1 MSVDL
6 VVDGAV
12 AVITLNRPERKNA
25 FTREQYDAFA
35 AHLDTIAE
43 RADVHVAVVTGAGG
57 SFSSGQDLKEM
68 AELAAQA
75 TAGSSAGADSVVA
88 SDSSGTDPSD
98 TPTGFTVLLDA
109 LQRFPKPLLAAVEGV
124 AVGIGMTLL
133 PYCDIVVVA
142 ESARMRVP
150 FSELGVPPEAGSS
163 ALLADLVGWQ
173 RAAEI
178 LLTSRWISADQA
190 VEYGLALERCAD
202 GLALEHTRAIADTI
216 AAKSSY
222 STRVIK
228 QLMVAAR
235 GSRGTDARAR
245 EEALFADLFRGGGY
259 GG

>member
-6 VVDGAV
+6 ALDGAV
-12 AVITLNRPERKNA
+12 AIITLNRPERKNA

-35 AHLDTIAE
+35 AHLDSIAG
-43 RADVHVAVVTGAGG
+43 RSDVHVAVVTGAGG

-68 AELAAQA
+68 AELATAASSRSSDA
-75 TAGSSAGADSVVA
+75 T
-88 SDSSGTDPSD
+88 DSSGTG
-98 TPTGFTVLLDA
+98 TGFTVLLDA

-163 ALLADLVGWQ
+163 ALLADLMGWQ

-178 LLTSRWISADQA
+178 LLTSRWVSSSEA
-190 VEYGLALERCAD
+190 VDFGLALEKVGD
-202 GLALEHTRAIADTI
+202 GRALERATEIARTIAD
-216 AAKSSY
+216 KSPY
-222 STRVIK
+222 STGVIK
-228 QLMVAAR
+228 RLMVAAR
-235 GSRGTDARAR
+235 GSRGIEARAR
-245 EEALFADLFRGGGY
+245 EEALFTELFRGGGY

>member
-6 VVDGAV
+6 TIDGAV

-25 FTREQYDAFA
+25 FTRAQYDAFG
-35 AHLDTIAE
+35 AHLDDVAS
-43 RADVHVAVVTGAGG
+43 RDDVHVAVVTGAGG

-68 AELAAQA
+68 AELAAA
-75 TAGSSAGADSVVA
+75 VSTNTEADSN
-88 SDSSGTDPSD
+88 DTSGTG
-98 TPTGFTVLLDA
+98 TGFTVLLDA

-133 PYCDIVVVA
+133 PYCDIVVVGS
-142 ESARMRVP
+142 SARMRVP

-178 LLTSRWISADQA
+178 LLTSRWIDADEA
-190 VEYGLALERCAD
+190 VQYGLALEKVDDARTLD
-202 GLALEHTRAIADTI
+202 RALDIARTI
-216 AAKSSY
+216 GEKSSY

-235 GSRGTDARAR
+235 GSRSTDARAR
-245 EEALFADLFRGGGY
+245 EEKLFTELFRGGGY

>member
-6 VVDGAV
+6 ALDGTLAI
-12 AVITLNRPERKNA
+12 ITLNRPERKNA

-35 AHLDTIAE
+35 SHLDSIAE
-43 RADVHVAVVTGAGG
+43 RDDVHVAVVTGAGG

-68 AELAAQA
+68 AELA
-75 TAGSSAGADSVVA
+75 TAASRSAEVSDR
-88 SDSSGTDPSD
+88 SDSSGTG
-98 TPTGFTVLLDA
+98 TGFTVLLDA

-178 LLTSRWISADQA
+178 LLTSRWVSSSEA
-190 VEYGLALERCAD
+190 VEFGLALEKVGD
-202 GLALEHTRAIADTI
+202 GRALARATEIARTIAD
-216 AAKSSY
+216 KSPY
-222 STRVIK
+222 STGVIK
-228 QLMVAAR
+228 RLMVAAR
-235 GSRGTDARAR
+235 GSRGVDARAR
-245 EEALFADLFRGGGY
+245 EEALFTELFRGGGY

>member
-6 VVDGAV
+6 NVDGAV

-25 FTREQYDAFA
+25 FTRAQYDAFGN
-35 AHLDTIAE
+35 HLDHIAS
-43 RADVHVAVVTGAGG
+43 RDDVHVAVVTGAGG

-68 AELAAQA
+68 AELA
-75 TAGSSAGADSVVA
+75 SVA
-88 SDSSGTDPSD
+88 SSPDRNDTSGTG
-98 TPTGFTVLLDA
+98 TGFTVLLDA
-109 LQRFPKPLLAAVEGV
+109 LQSFPKPLLAAVEGV

-133 PYCDIVVVA
+133 PYCDIVIVGSSV
-142 ESARMRVP
+142 RMRVP

-178 LLTSRWISADQA
+178 LLTSRWIDADEA
-190 VEYGLALERCAD
+190 VQFGIALEKVDEAQ
-202 GLALEHTRAIADTI
+202 ALNRALDIARTI
-216 AAKSSY
+216 GEKSPY

-228 QLMVAAR
+228 QLMLSAR
-235 GSRGTDARAR
+235 GARSIDARAR
-245 EEALFADLFRGGGY
+245 EEALFTELFRGGGY

>member
-6 VVDGAV
+6 ALDGAV
-12 AVITLNRPERKNA
+12 AIITLNRPERKNA

-35 AHLDTIAE
+35 AHLDSIAG
-43 RADVHVAVVTGAGG
+43 RDDVHVAVVTGAGG

-68 AELAAQA
+68 AELATAASSRSAA
-75 TAGSSAGADSVVA
+75 TADATA
-88 SDSSGTDPSD
+88 SSGTG
-98 TPTGFTVLLDA
+98 TGFTVLLDA

-178 LLTSRWISADQA
+178 LLTSRWVSSSEA
-190 VEYGLALERCAD
+190 VDFGLALEKVGD
-202 GLALEHTRAIADTI
+202 GRALERATEIARTIAD
-216 AAKSSY
+216 KSPY
-222 STRVIK
+222 STGVIK
-228 QLMVAAR
+228 RLMVAAR
-235 GSRGTDARAR
+235 GSRGIEARAR
-245 EEALFADLFRGGGY
+245 EEALFTELFRGGGY

>member
-6 VVDGAV
+6 AVDGAV

-25 FTREQYDAFA
+25 FTREQYDALGR
-35 AHLDTIAE
+35 HLDQL
-43 RADVHVAVVTGAGG
+43 ADRDDVRVVVITGAGG

-68 AELAAQA
+68 AELAAA
-75 TAGSSAGADSVVA
+75 A
-88 SDSSGTDPSD
+88 STRPTDENDSSGTG
-98 TPTGFTVLLDA
+98 TGFTVLLDA
-109 LQRFPKPLLAAVEGV
+109 LQRFPKPLVAAVEGV

-133 PYCDIVVVA
+133 PYCDIVIVA
-142 ESARMRVP
+142 SSARMRVP

-178 LLTSRWISADQA
+178 LLTSRWVSADEA
-190 VEYGLALERCAD
+190 VDYGLALERTDD
-202 GLALEHTRAIADTI
+202 GNALGRALEIARVVAD
-216 AAKSSY
+216 KSPY

-235 GSRGTDARAR
+235 GTRSQDARAR
-245 EEALFADLFRGGGY
+245 EESLFTELFRGGGY

>member
-6 VVDGAV
+6 ALDGAV

-35 AHLDTIAE
+35 AHLDDIAG
-43 RADVHVAVVTGAGG
+43 RDDVRVAIVTGAGG

-68 AELAAQA
+68 AELATAV
-75 TAGSSAGADSVVA
+75 AGSSAPADP
-88 SDSSGTDPSD
+88 SGTG
-98 TPTGFTVLLDA
+98 TGFTVLLDA

-150 FSELGVPPEAGSS
+150 FSELGVPPEAASS

-178 LLTSRWISADQA
+178 LLTSRWVSSDQA
-190 VEYGLALERCAD
+190 VDYGLALGFPANS
-202 GLALEHTRAIADTI
+202 LIAGI
-216 AAKSSY
+216 
-222 STRVIK
+222 
-228 QLMVAAR
+228 LMIQFIGFPATLVFGWLGDRISPLRFREARRPVA
-235 GSRGTDARAR
+235 GQAR
-245 EEALFADLFRGGGY
+245 ETRNSVNQQVPGRRGRG
-259 GG
+259 

>member
-6 VVDGAV
+6 AFDGAV

-25 FTREQYDAFA
+25 FTRAQYDAFA
-35 AHLDTIAE
+35 AHLDHIAD
-43 RADVHVAVVTGAGG
+43 RSDVHVAIVTGAGG

-68 AELAAQA
+68 AELAELAAANPSA
-75 TAGSSAGADSVVA
+75 TPGTE
-88 SDSSGTDPSD
+88 DSSGTGS
-98 TPTGFTVLLDA
+98 GFTVLLDA
-109 LQRFPKPLLAAVEGV
+109 LHRFPKPLVAAVEGV

-150 FSELGVPPEAGSS
+150 FSELGVPPEAASS

-178 LLTSRWISADQA
+178 LLTSRWVSSDEA
-190 VEYGLALERCAD
+190 VEYGLALEKTDD
-202 GLALEHTRAIADTI
+202 GQALGRALDIARIIAD
-216 AAKSSY
+216 KSPY
-222 STRVIK
+222 STHVIK

-235 GSRGTDARAR
+235 GSRVVDARAR
-245 EEALFADLFRGGGY
+245 EEALFAELFRGGGY

>member
-6 VVDGAV
+6 SVDGAV

-25 FTREQYDAFA
+25 FTRAQYDAFA
-35 AHLDTIAE
+35 AHLDQLAD
-43 RADVHVAVVTGAGG
+43 RSDVHVAVVTGAGG

-75 TAGSSAGADSVVA
+75 AANPSAAADS
-88 SDSSGTDPSD
+88 SDSSGTGS
-98 TPTGFTVLLDA
+98 GFTVLLDA

-150 FSELGVPPEAGSS
+150 FSELGVPPEAASS

-178 LLTSRWISADQA
+178 LLTSRWVSADEA
-190 VEYGLALERCAD
+190 VAYGLALEKTDD
-202 GLALEHTRAIADTI
+202 GHALDHALGIARTI
-216 AAKSSY
+216 AAKSPY

-235 GSRGTDARAR
+235 GSRGVDARAR
-245 EEALFADLFRGGGY
+245 EEALFAELFRGGGY

>member
-6 VVDGAV
+6 HVDGAV

-25 FTREQYDAFA
+25 FTRAQYDAFGN
-35 AHLDTIAE
+35 HLDHIAS
-43 RADVHVAVVTGAGG
+43 RDDVHVAVVTGAGG

-68 AELAAQA
+68 AELA
-75 TAGSSAGADSVVA
+75 TAASSTSSTPSEGSSG
-88 SDSSGTDPSD
+88 
-98 TPTGFTVLLDA
+98 TGFTVLLDA

-133 PYCDIVVVA
+133 PYCDIVVVGS
-142 ESARMRVP
+142 SARMRVP

-178 LLTSRWISADQA
+178 LLTSRWIDADEA
-190 VEYGLALERCAD
+190 VQYGLALEKVDD
-202 GLALEHTRAIADTI
+202 GRALDHTLGIARVI
-216 AAKSSY
+216 SEKSPY

-228 QLMVAAR
+228 ELMTAAR
-235 GSRGTDARAR
+235 GSRSTDARAR
-245 EEALFADLFRGGGY
+245 EEKLFTELFRGGGY

>member
-6 VVDGAV
+6 ALDGAV
-12 AVITLNRPERKNA
+12 AIITLNRPERKNA

-35 AHLDTIAE
+35 AHLDSIAG
-43 RADVHVAVVTGAGG
+43 RSDVHVAVVTGAGG

-68 AELAAQA
+68 AELATAASSRSSDA
-75 TAGSSAGADSVVA
+75 T
-88 SDSSGTDPSD
+88 DSSGTG
-98 TPTGFTVLLDA
+98 TGFTVLLDA

-142 ESARMRVP
+142 ESTRMRVP

-178 LLTSRWISADQA
+178 LLTSRWVSSSEA
-190 VEYGLALERCAD
+190 VDFGLALEKVGD
-202 GLALEHTRAIADTI
+202 GRALERATEIARTIAD
-216 AAKSSY
+216 KSPY
-222 STRVIK
+222 STGVIK
-228 QLMVAAR
+228 RLMVAAR
-235 GSRGTDARAR
+235 GSRSTEARAR
-245 EEALFADLFRGGGY
+245 EEALFTELFRGGGY

>member
-6 VVDGAV
+6 AVDGSV

-25 FTREQYDAFA
+25 FTRAQYDAFA
-35 AHLDTIAE
+35 AHLDAIAE
-43 RADVHVAVVTGAGG
+43 RTDVHVAVVTGAGG

-75 TAGSSAGADSVVA
+75 AANSPASSDP
-88 SDSSGTDPSD
+88 SGTGS
-98 TPTGFTVLLDA
+98 GFTVLLDA

-142 ESARMRVP
+142 RSARLRVP

-178 LLTSRWISADQA
+178 LLTSRWVSADEA
-190 VEYGLALERCAD
+190 VAFGLALDTCDD
-202 GLALEHTRAIADTI
+202 GHALEHVLGIARTI
-216 AAKSSY
+216 AEKSPY
-222 STRVIK
+222 STGVIK

-235 GSRGTDARAR
+235 GSRGVDARAR
-245 EEALFADLFRGGGY
+245 EEALFTQLFRGGGY

>member
-25 FTREQYDAFA
+25 FTREQYDAFG
-35 AHLDTIAE
+35 AHLDDIAS
-43 RADVHVAVVTGAGG
+43 RSDVHVAVVTGADG

-68 AELAAQA
+68 AELAAA
-75 TAGSSAGADSVVA
+75 ASSGPSDP
-88 SDSSGTDPSD
+88 SDSSGTG
-98 TPTGFTVLLDA
+98 TGFTVLLDA

-142 ESARMRVP
+142 QSARMRVP

-178 LLTSRWISADQA
+178 LLTSRWVSADQA
-190 VEYGLALERCAD
+190 VEYGLALERVDD
-202 GLALEHTRAIADTI
+202 GHALEHTLEIARTI
-216 AAKSSY
+216 AEKSSY
-222 STRVIK
+222 STSVIK
-228 QLMVAAR
+228 TLMLAAR
-235 GSRGTDARAR
+235 GSRATDARAR
-245 EEALFADLFRGGGY
+245 EEILFTQLFRGGGY

>member
-35 AHLDTIAE
+35 AHLDVIAG
-43 RADVHVAVVTGAGG
+43 RDDVRVAVVTGAGG

-68 AELAAQA
+68 AELAANV
-75 TAGSSAGADSVVA
+75 SSGTTTPT
-88 SDSSGTDPSD
+88 DSSGTG
-98 TPTGFTVLLDA
+98 TGFTILLDA

-150 FSELGVPPEAGSS
+150 FSELGVPPEAASS

-178 LLTSRWISADQA
+178 LLTSRWVSSDQA
-190 VEYGLALERCAD
+190 VEYGLALEKSAD
-202 GLALEHTRAIADTI
+202 GRALEHALGIARTI
-216 AAKSSY
+216 AEKSAY
-222 STRVIK
+222 STTVIK
-228 QLMVAAR
+228 QLMIAAR
-235 GSRGTDARAR
+235 GTRSQDARAR
-245 EEALFADLFRGGGY
+245 EEKLFTELFRGGGY

>member
-1 MSVDL
+1 
-6 VVDGAV
+6 
-12 AVITLNRPERKNA
+12 
-25 FTREQYDAFA
+25 
-35 AHLDTIAE
+35 
-43 RADVHVAVVTGAGG
+43 
-57 SFSSGQDLKEM
+57 M

-75 TAGSSAGADSVVA
+75 AADPSASSASTRT
-88 SDSSGTDPSD
+88 SDPSGTGS
-98 TPTGFTVLLDA
+98 GFTVLLDA

-150 FSELGVPPEAGSS
+150 FSELGVPPEAASS

-178 LLTSRWISADQA
+178 LLTSRWISADEA
-190 VEYGLALERCAD
+190 VAYGLALEKSDD
-202 GLALEHTRAIADTI
+202 GRALDHALGIAHTI
-216 AAKSSY
+216 AGKSSY

-235 GSRGTDARAR
+235 GSRGVDARAR
-245 EEALFADLFRGGGY
+245 EEALFAELFRGGGY

>member
-6 VVDGAV
+6 VVDGPV

-25 FTREQYDAFA
+25 FTREQYDALA
-35 AHLDTIAE
+35 AHLDTIAT
-43 RADVHVAVVTGAGG
+43 RSDVNVAVLTGAGG

-68 AELAAQA
+68 AELAN
-75 TAGSSAGADSVVA
+75 TAAGRPTDTN
-88 SDSSGTDPSD
+88 DSSGTG
-98 TPTGFTVLLDA
+98 TGFTVLLDA

-142 ESARMRVP
+142 ASARMRVP

-178 LLTSRWISADQA
+178 LLTSRWVSSEQA
-190 VEYGLALERCAD
+190 VEYGLALERVDD
-202 GLALEHTRAIADTI
+202 GLALDRALDIARTI
-216 AAKSSY
+216 AEKSSY
-222 STRVIK
+222 STGVIK
-228 QLMVAAR
+228 RLMVAAR
-235 GSRGTDARAR
+235 GARGTDARSR
-245 EEALFADLFRGGGY
+245 EEALFTELFRGGGY

>member
-6 VVDGAV
+6 AVDGAV
-12 AVITLNRPERKNA
+12 AVVTLNRPERKNA
-25 FTREQYDAFA
+25 FTRAQYDAFA
-35 AHLDTIAE
+35 AHLDHLAT
-43 RADVHVAVVTGAGG
+43 RSDVHVAVVTGAGG
-57 SFSSGQDLKEM
+57 AFSSGQDLKEM

-75 TAGSSAGADSVVA
+75 AANPSATADS
-88 SDSSGTDPSD
+88 SDSSGTGS
-98 TPTGFTVLLDA
+98 GFTVLLDA

-142 ESARMRVP
+142 QSARMRVP

-163 ALLADLVGWQ
+163 ALLVDLVGWQ

-178 LLTSRWISADQA
+178 LLTSRWITADEA
-190 VEYGLALERCAD
+190 VTYGLALEKTDD
-202 GLALEHTRAIADTI
+202 GCALEHALGIAHDI
-216 AAKSSY
+216 AAKSPY
-222 STRVIK
+222 STHVIR

-245 EEALFADLFRGGGY
+245 EEALFTELFRGGGY

>member
-35 AHLDTIAE
+35 AHLD
-43 RADVHVAVVTGAGG
+43 DVATRSDVRVAIVTGAQG

-68 AELAAQA
+68 AEMAAA
-75 TAGSSAGADSVVA
+75 APSSPPDPADP
-88 SDSSGTDPSD
+88 SGTGM
-98 TPTGFTVLLDA
+98 GFTALLDA

-150 FSELGVPPEAGSS
+150 FSELGVPPEAASS

-178 LLTSRWISADQA
+178 LLTSRWVSAEQA
-190 VEYGLALERCAD
+190 VEYGLALEMCAD
-202 GLALEHTRAIADTI
+202 GRALEHTLGIARDI
-216 AAKSSY
+216 SEKSPY
-222 STRVIK
+222 STTVIK

-235 GSRGTDARAR
+235 GTRSQDARAR
-245 EEALFADLFRGGGY
+245 EEKLFAELFRGGGY

>member
-6 VVDGAV
+6 AVDGAV

-25 FTREQYDAFA
+25 FTRAQYDAFA
-35 AHLDTIAE
+35 AHLDHIAE
-43 RADVHVAVVTGAGG
+43 RTDVHVAVVTGAGG

-75 TAGSSAGADSVVA
+75 ATNPSASSESA
-88 SDSSGTDPSD
+88 SSSDPSGTGS
-98 TPTGFTVLLDA
+98 GFTVLLDA
-109 LQRFPKPLLAAVEGV
+109 LQRFPKPLLGAVEGV

-150 FSELGVPPEAGSS
+150 FSELGVPPEAASS

-178 LLTSRWISADQA
+178 LLTSRWVSSEEA
-190 VEYGLALERCAD
+190 VDYGLALEKCAD
-202 GLALEHTRAIADTI
+202 GHALERGLDIARTI
-216 AAKSSY
+216 AAKSPY

-235 GSRGTDARAR
+235 GSRGVDARAR
-245 EEALFADLFRGGGY
+245 EEALFAELFRGGGY